1 MPPFPFPPT
10 GGSQDKQGVP
20 AYPQFPFPPYPSMG
34 GKDEQQNSEQQ
45 NMPQFPQFPF
55 PSFPST
61 GDKEG
66 QQLNIPPFPQFP
78 FPPFPTSGNKEG
90 EQQNMPPF
98 PQFPFPP
105 FPSSENKEGEQQ
117 NMPFPQFPFPP
128 FPSSGNKEGEQ
139 QNMPPFPF
147 PPQMGNFPFP
157 PHPGFPHNQIP
168 KEDADM
174 LDYLHMQD
182 LNADPSLRECPKV
195 CDLTAY
201 PDCSCLHPAA
211 YTKDG
216 RGNCNVGS
224 IKPDLQVWCYVDPDK
239 GNPEVICPDAKK
251 SSSKEGY
258 YWSRYA

>member
-1 MPPFPFPPT
+1 MPPFPQFPFPSMGGQQNSFPFPAFPKT
-10 GGSQDKQGVP
+10 GKKEGEQQNMP
-20 AYPQFPFPPYPSMG
+20 QFPQFPFPPFASSG
-34 GKDEQQNSEQQ
+34 NKEGEQQ

-55 PSFPST
+55 PSM
-61 GDKEG
+61 GG
-66 QQLNIPPFPQFP
+66 QGGQNSFPPFPQ
-78 FPPFPTSGNKEG
+78 TGEKEG
-90 EQQNMPPF
+90 EQQNMP
-98 PQFPFPP
+98 
-105 FPSSENKEGEQQ
+105 
-117 NMPFPQFPFPP
+117 PFPQFPFPP

-157 PHPGFPHNQIP
+157 PPGFPQIP

-211 YTKDG
+211 FTKDG

-239 GNPEVICPDAKK
+239 GNPEVVCPDAKK
-251 SSSKEGY
+251 SSSKKGY
-258 YWSRYA
+258 YWSRYACITE

>member
-1 MPPFPFPPT
+1 
-10 GGSQDKQGVP
+10 
-20 AYPQFPFPPYPSMG
+20 MG
-34 GKDEQQNSEQQ
+34 GKDEQQTSEKQNLPPHPQFPFPPFSSTGNKEGEQQNMPTFPQFPFPSMGGQGGQNSFPFPPFPKTGDNEGEQQ

-55 PSFPST
+55 PSM
-61 GDKEG
+61 GG
-66 QQLNIPPFPQFP
+66 Q
-78 FPPFPTSGNKEG
+78 GG
-90 EQQNMPPF
+90 QN
-98 PQFPFPP
+98 
-105 FPSSENKEGEQQ
+105 S
-117 NMPFPQFPFPP
+117 FPFPP

-157 PHPGFPHNQIP
+157 GFPKIQ

-195 CDLTAY
+195 CDLTTY
-201 PDCSCLHPAA
+201 PECSCLHPAA

-239 GNPEVICPDAKK
+239 GNPEVVCPDAKK

-258 YWSRYA
+258 